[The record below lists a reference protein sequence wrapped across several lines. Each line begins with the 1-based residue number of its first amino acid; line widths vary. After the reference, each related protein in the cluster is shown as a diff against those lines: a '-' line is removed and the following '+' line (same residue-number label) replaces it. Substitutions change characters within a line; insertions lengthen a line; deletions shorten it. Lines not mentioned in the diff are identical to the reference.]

1 MKDIKSM
8 FAQAVTDHSPQ
19 HEIVAY
25 FAGGQ
30 EAVYTMN
37 IFGLLRSDPQCVTI
51 VDAQTGEV
59 IFCR

>member
-8 FAQAVTDHSPQ
+8 FAQAVTDRSPQ
-19 HEIVAY
+19 HEIIAY
-25 FAGGQ
+25 FPGGR
-30 EAVYTMN
+30 EGVYTMR
-37 IFGLLRSDPQCVTI
+37 IFELLKDEAETI